1 MVQRPGVRTHLCNA
15 PSIGPGGRLP
25 LPLLAAGLFLL
36 LTLSTGIAGAD
47 SVYLK
52 NGRVIHT
59 ASARIEGN
67 HVLFLQ
73 HGSEQSI
80 PLSLVDRI
88 EEDDRRG
95 PGATSGTGASG
106 AAGEAAGTSR
116 EDGGAP
122 SNAQSG
128 AVPGGDVEGLTS
140 GLESLSALANLKDQ
154 LGGMASAQAGAENP
168 AQAMGQ
174 LQSIGADGL
183 LPLADQL
190 GALGNLGALAGMGG
204 EGTDLGKLGEIV
216 PLIRRLG
223 ELLAAPNPSPEDTL
237 SVVQQL
243 LGGLGEM
250 GVTPEMIQAEAQRLG
265 IPLDG
270 IQAPRR

>member
-1 MVQRPGVRTHLCNA
+1 
-15 PSIGPGGRLP
+15 
-25 LPLLAAGLFLL
+25 
-36 LTLSTGIAGAD
+36 
-47 SVYLK
+47 
-52 NGRVIHT
+52 
-59 ASARIEGN
+59 
-67 HVLFLQ
+67 
-73 HGSEQSI
+73 
-80 PLSLVDRI
+80 
-88 EEDDRRG
+88 
-95 PGATSGTGASG
+95 
-106 AAGEAAGTSR
+106 
-116 EDGGAP
+116 
-122 SNAQSG
+122 
-128 AVPGGDVEGLTS
+128 
-140 GLESLSALANLKDQ
+140 LESLSALANLKDQ

-190 GALGNLGALAGMGG
+190 GALGSLGALAGMGG

>member
-1 MVQRPGVRTHLCNA
+1 MVQRPRVRA
-15 PSIGPGGRLP
+15 PLREVPTFRAGSRLP
-25 LPLLAAGLFLL
+25 SLFVAAGLCLL
-36 LTLSTGIAGAD
+36 LAFSAGIAGAD
-47 SVYLK
+47 SIYLK

-59 ASARIEGN
+59 TDVRVDGDQ
-67 HVLFLQ
+67 VLFLQ
-73 HGSEQSI
+73 HGSEQTI

-88 EEDDRRG
+88 EKDERQG
-95 PGATSGTGASG
+95 PQ
-106 AAGEAAGTSR
+106 AAGGGSGSVSSGQAASMGQG
-116 EDGGAP
+116 GGAP
-122 SNAQSG
+122 PHAQSG

-140 GLESLSALANLKDQ
+140 GLESFSALADLKDQ
-154 LGGMASAQAGAENP
+154 LGGMASAQAGAQDP

-174 LQSIGADGL
+174 LQSIGAEGL

-190 GALGNLGALAGMGG
+190 GALSNLGALAGLGG

-237 SVVQQL
+237 SVVQKL

-250 GVTPEMIQAEAQRLG
+250 GVTSEMIQAEAQRLG

-270 IQAPRR
+270 IQVPKP

>member
-1 MVQRPGVRTHLCNA
+1 MVERPGVRARQCKVPA
-15 PSIGPGGRLP
+15 SGADGRLR
-25 LPLLAAGLFLL
+25 LRFLAAGLCFLL
-36 LTLSTGIAGAD
+36 LNSASVAGAD
-47 SVYLK
+47 SIYLK

-59 ASARIEGN
+59 STARVEGEN
-67 HVLFLQ
+67 VLFLQ

-88 EEDDRRG
+88 EKDERQG
-95 PGATSGTGASG
+95 PQATEGRGASG
-106 AAGEAAGTSR
+106 AGAGA
-116 EDGGAP
+116 GAP
-122 SNAQSG
+122 SGAQSG

-154 LGGMASAQAGAENP
+154 LGGMASAQAGAQNP
-168 AQAMGQ
+168 AQALGQ

-190 GALGNLGALAGMGG
+190 GALSNLGALAGMGG
-204 EGTDLGKLGEIV
+204 EGTDLGQIGEIV

-223 ELLAAPNPSPEDTL
+223 ELLAAPNPSPEETL
-237 SVVQQL
+237 STVQEL
-243 LGGLGEM
+243 LGGLGKM
-250 GVTPEMIQAEAQRLG
+250 GVTSEMIQAEAQRLG

-270 IQAPRR
+270 IQAPKR

>member
-1 MVQRPGVRTHLCNA
+1 MVQRPRVRAQLREVPTFWA
-15 PSIGPGGRLP
+15 GGRLP
-25 LPLLAAGLFLL
+25 LLFILAGLCLLLAFSAR
-36 LTLSTGIAGAD
+36 IAGAD
-47 SVYLK
+47 SIYLK
-52 NGRVIHT
+52 NGRVIRT
-59 ASARIEGN
+59 STVRVDGDQ
-67 HVLFLQ
+67 VLFLQ

-88 EEDDRRG
+88 EKDERQGPQAAGGG
-95 PGATSGTGASG
+95 PGSASSGQAASVG
-106 AAGEAAGTSR
+106 QG
-116 EDGGAP
+116 GGAP
-122 SNAQSG
+122 ENAQSG

-140 GLESLSALANLKDQ
+140 GLESFSALANLKDQ
-154 LGGMASAQAGAENP
+154 LGGMASAQAGAQDP

-174 LQSIGADGL
+174 PQSIGAEGL

-190 GALGNLGALAGMGG
+190 GALGNLGGLAGLGG

-237 SVVQQL
+237 SVVQKL

-250 GVTPEMIQAEAQRLG
+250 GVTSEMIQAEAQRLG
-265 IPLDG
+265 IPLDR
-270 IQAPRR
+270 IQVPKP